1 MNFIIDK
8 NSGLSD
14 GFCLISSCEKR
25 TTAKG
30 MPYLDLMLS
39 DSSGEISA
47 KIWEYDPD
55 IHGVYD
61 VGEIVKV
68 RGLVSK
74 YNGADQM
81 KIERIR
87 KSIPQDNV
95 NPADFVKSSEFDGT
109 VMFEQILDL
118 VNNFSDADL
127 KSIVSFM
134 LNENKEKLI
143 FIPAAFKLHHALRGG
158 LLYHTLSIVRLAEG
172 VCNIYPFI
180 NRELLLAGAILH
192 DIAKISEF
200 QLSPAGIVTGYT
212 VEGNLVGHLAKGA
225 IMVEKAAEITK
236 IDETKK
242 IMLQHMLLSHHGEPE
257 FGAAV
262 RPAFIEAEVLS
273 ELDLMDARMYEM
285 ADAVFETE
293 IGSFSNKIWA
303 LDNRKLYNHGQND
316 KNRTVNILK

>member
-1 MNFIIDK
+1 MNFIMDK

-30 MPYLDLMLS
+30 MVYLDLMLS

-47 KIWEYDPD
+47 KIWDYNPD
-55 IHGVYD
+55 IHGEYE

-68 RGLVSK
+68 RGLISK
-74 YNGADQM
+74 YNGSDQM

-87 KSIPQDNV
+87 RSLPQDNV
-95 NPADFVKSSEFDGT
+95 NPVDFVKSAELDGT
-109 VMFEQILDL
+109 DMFEQLLCL
-118 VNNFSDADL
+118 VNGFEDADF
-127 KSIVSFM
+127 KAVVSFM

-143 FIPAAFKLHHALRGG
+143 YIPAAFKLHHAMRGG
-158 LLYHTLSIVRLAEG
+158 LLYHTLSIVRLAES

-180 NRELLLAGAILH
+180 NRELLLSGAILH
-192 DIAKISEF
+192 DIAKIYEF
-200 QLSPAGIVTGYT
+200 KLSPAGIVTGYT

-225 IMVEKAAEITK
+225 IMLEKAAEAIE
-236 IDETKK
+236 IEETKK
-242 IMLQHMLLSHHGEPE
+242 IMLQHMLLSHHGDPE

-262 RPAFIEAEVLS
+262 RPAFIEAEILS
-273 ELDLMDARMYEM
+273 ELDLMDARIYEM

-303 LDNRKLYNHGQND
+303 LDNRKLYNHGLGE
-316 KNRTVNILK
+316 KNRAVNIMK